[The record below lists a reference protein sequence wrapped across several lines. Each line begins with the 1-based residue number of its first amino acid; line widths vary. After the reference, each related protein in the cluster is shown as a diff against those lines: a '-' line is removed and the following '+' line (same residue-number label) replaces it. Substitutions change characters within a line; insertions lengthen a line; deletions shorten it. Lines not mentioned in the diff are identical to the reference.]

1 MNVTMDDDRDWL
13 TSRFEAARPH
23 LRAVAYRILGSYAD
37 ADDAV
42 QETWLR
48 LDRAEP
54 DRVENFSG
62 WLTTI
67 VGRVCLDRLRSRQA
81 RREEPV
87 GERPAEPLSTR
98 NEELD
103 PEQHAL
109 LAETVGS
116 ALLVVL
122 DSLSPTERVVFVLHD
137 LFAVPFAEVATI
149 VNRSPDAARQ
159 LASRARR
166 RLQGVPAAGPNLARQ
181 REVIDAFLAASR
193 EGDFH
198 ALLTLLDPDVIFRAD
213 DLAVRLGAPTE
224 THGAEAVARA
234 TVGRTWGAQPGL
246 IDGAVG
252 LVWAPGGRTKVAFC
266 FAITDGR
273 IAAINM
279 IANPEQVRELDIAL
293 LDDGPPGG
301 PHFGGIDKTSRDGAG
316 ASPASITSRAHDPS
330 YMQRANQPRWSGGK
344 HG

>member
-1 MNVTMDDDRDWL
+1 MNVTMDDRDWL
-13 TSRFEAARPH
+13 ASRFEAARPY
-23 LRAVAYRILGSYAD
+23 LRVVAYRMLGSYAE

-48 LDRAEP
+48 VDRAGP
-54 DRVENFSG
+54 DRVENFTG

-67 VGRVCLDRLRSRQA
+67 VGRVCLDRLRSRRV
-81 RREEPV
+81 RREERLD
-87 GERPAEPLSTR
+87 ERRAETISTR
-98 NEELD
+98 VEELD

-137 LFAVPFAEVATI
+137 LFAVPFAEIVPI
-149 VNRSPDAARQ
+149 VNRSLDAVRQ

-166 RLQGVPAAGPNLARQ
+166 RLQGVSAAGVSDVARQ

-193 EGDFH
+193 EGDFD

-213 DLAVRLGAPTE
+213 DIAVRLGAPTA
-224 THGAEAVARA
+224 TLGAEAVARA
-234 TVGRTWGAQPGL
+234 TAGRTWGAQPGL

-252 LVWAPGGRTKVAFC
+252 LVWAPGGRTKAAFR
-266 FAITDGR
+266 FAITDGK

-279 IANPEQVRELDIAL
+279 IADPEQVRELDIEL
-293 LDDGPPGG
+293 VDDGPYSG
-301 PHFGGIDKTSRDGAG
+301 PALR
-316 ASPASITSRAHDPS
+316 RA
-330 YMQRANQPRWSGGK
+330 
-344 HG
+344 

>member
-1 MNVTMDDDRDWL
+1 MNVTMDDRDWL
-13 TSRFEAARPH
+13 ASRFEANRPH
-23 LRAVAYRILGSYAD
+23 LRAVAYRMLGSYAE

-54 DRVENFSG
+54 DRVENLKG

-67 VGRVCLDRLRSRQA
+67 VGRVCLDRLRWRRA

-87 GERPAEPLSTR
+87 DERRAETISTPD
-98 NEELD
+98 EEVD

-122 DSLSPTERVVFVLHD
+122 DSLSPTERVVFVLRD
-137 LFAVPFAEVATI
+137 VFAVPFAEIVPI
-149 VNRSPDAARQ
+149 VNRSPDAVRQ

-166 RLQGVPAAGPNLARQ
+166 RLQGGSAAGVTDVARQ

-193 EGDFH
+193 EGDFD

-213 DLAVRLGAPTE
+213 DIAVRLGAPTE

-252 LVWAPGGRTKVAFC
+252 LVWPPGGRTKIAFC
-266 FAITDGR
+266 FAIIGGR

-279 IANPEQVRELDIAL
+279 IADPERVGEFDITPV
-293 LDDGPPGG
+293 DDGPHSG
-301 PHFGGIDKTSRDGAG
+301 PALRPT
-316 ASPASITSRAHDPS
+316 
-330 YMQRANQPRWSGGK
+330 
-344 HG
+344 

>member
-1 MNVTMDDDRDWL
+1 MNETMDDSDWL

-23 LRAVAYRILGSYAD
+23 LRAVAYRMVGSYAE

-48 LDRAEP
+48 LHRAEP
-54 DRVENFSG
+54 DRVENLTG

-81 RREEPV
+81 RHEEPV
-87 GERPAEPLSTR
+87 GERPAEPMSTR

-149 VNRSPDAARQ
+149 VNRSPDAVRQ

-166 RLQGVPAAGPNLARQ
+166 RLQGVPAVGGPDLARQ
-181 REVIDAFLAASR
+181 HEVIDAFLAASR
-193 EGDFH
+193 GGEFE

-213 DLAVRLGAPTE
+213 DIAVRLGAPTE
-224 THGAEAVARA
+224 ADGAEAVARA
-234 TVGRTWGAQPGL
+234 ASGRTWGAQPGL

-266 FAITDGR
+266 FAMTDGR

-293 LDDGPPGG
+293 LEDGPPGG
-301 PHFGGIDKTSRDGAG
+301 PHFGEIDKTSRDGAG
-316 ASPASITSRAHDPS
+316 TSPASVPSRARDPS
-330 YMQRANQPRWSGGK
+330 YMPRSGGN

>member
-1 MNVTMDDDRDWL
+1 MDDSDWL

-23 LRAVAYRILGSYAD
+23 LRAVAYRMLGSYAE

-42 QETWLR
+42 QETWVR
-48 LDRAEP
+48 LNRAET
-54 DRVENFSG
+54 DGVDNFKG

-87 GERPAEPLSTR
+87 GDWPADVISSR
-98 NEELD
+98 DEEID

-122 DSLSPTERVVFVLHD
+122 DSLGPTERVVFVLHD

-149 VNRSPDAARQ
+149 VNRSPDAVRQ

-166 RLQGVPAAGPNLARQ
+166 QLQGAPAGGSSDPARQ

-193 EGDFH
+193 QGDFD

-213 DLAVRLGAPTE
+213 DIAVRLGAPTE
-224 THGAEAVARA
+224 AHGAEAVARA
-234 TVGRTWGAQPGL
+234 TAGRTWGAQPGL
-246 IDGAVG
+246 IDGAIG
-252 LVWAPGGRTKVAFC
+252 LVWAPRGRAKVAFC
-266 FAITDGR
+266 FAVTDAR

-279 IANPEQVRELDIAL
+279 IADPEQVGEFDISL
-293 LDDGPPGG
+293 LDDGPRGG
-301 PHFGGIDKTSRDGAG
+301 PHVGEIEETSRDGAG
-316 ASPASITSRAHDPS
+316 ASPT
-330 YMQRANQPRWSGGK
+330 
-344 HG
+344 

>member
-1 MNVTMDDDRDWL
+1 MDDSAWL

-23 LRAVAYRILGSYAD
+23 LRAVAYRMLGSYPE

-54 DRVENFSG
+54 DRVENLTG

-87 GERPAEPLSTR
+87 GERPAEAMSTR
-98 NEELD
+98 DEELD

-122 DSLSPTERVVFVLHD
+122 DSLGPTERVVFVLHD
-137 LFAVPFAEVATI
+137 LFAVPFDEIAPI
-149 VNRSPDAARQ
+149 VGRSPDAARQ

-166 RLQGVPAAGPNLARQ
+166 RLQGASTAGGPDRARQ
-181 REVIDAFLAASR
+181 REVVNAFLAASR
-193 EGDFH
+193 RGDFD
-198 ALLTLLDPDVIFRAD
+198 ALLTLLDPDVSFRAD
-213 DLAVRLGAPTE
+213 DVAVRLGAPAE
-224 THGAEAVARA
+224 THGAAAVARA
-234 TVGRTWGAQPGL
+234 TADRTWGAQPGL
-246 IDGAVG
+246 IDGTVG
-252 LVWAPGGRTKVAFC
+252 LVWAPRGRTKVAFC
-266 FAITDGR
+266 FAFTDGR

-279 IANPEQVRELDIAL
+279 IADPEQVGEFDIAL
-293 LDDGPPGG
+293 LDDGPHAGVPVGE
-301 PHFGGIDKTSRDGAG
+301 IDES
-316 ASPASITSRAHDPS
+316 
-330 YMQRANQPRWSGGK
+330 
-344 HG
+344 

>member
-1 MNVTMDDDRDWL
+1 MHDTDWL
-13 TSRFEAARPH
+13 TTRFEAARPH
-23 LRAVAYRILGSYAD
+23 LRAVAYRILGSYAE
-37 ADDAV
+37 ADDAL

-48 LDRAEP
+48 LHRAEP
-54 DRVENFSG
+54 DRVENFTG

-67 VGRVCLDRLRSRQA
+67 VGRVCLDRLRSRHT
-81 RREEPV
+81 RHEEPV
-87 GERPAEPLSTR
+87 GEHPAEATSTQ

-122 DSLSPTERVVFVLHD
+122 DSLGPTERVVFVMHD

-149 VNRSPDAARQ
+149 VNRSPDAVRQ

-166 RLQGVPAAGPNLARQ
+166 RLQAVPPAGGPDPARQ

-193 EGDFH
+193 EGEFD

-213 DLAVRLGAPTE
+213 DIAVRLGAPTE

-234 TVGRTWGAQPGL
+234 TAGRTWGAQPGL
-246 IDGAVG
+246 IDGTVG
-252 LVWAPGGRTKVAFC
+252 LVSAPRGRIKVAFC
-266 FAITDGR
+266 FAITGDR

-279 IANPEQVRELDIAL
+279 IADPEQVRELDIAL
-293 LDDGPPGG
+293 LDDGSHGG
-301 PHFGGIDKTSRDGAG
+301 PHFGKVDMTSQD
-316 ASPASITSRAHDPS
+316 
-330 YMQRANQPRWSGGK
+330 
-344 HG
+344 